1 MRLYSLRIQ
10 AIISNCSFAL
20 APCGYFAA
28 GAPEVG
34 ADVAAA
40 PFQPSVP
47 GEGVL
52 GPCGPRTGNSSG
64 VRPGNSSGQ
73 EGSSGSLIGGGTS
86 GRGLPGGLS
95 CGGSDG
101 LPGLIGGSSG
111 GSIGIYSPRRLS
123 PRSGRVPV
131 TAAAVLSLTIFRSQL
146 LER

>member
-10 AIISNCSFAL
+10 AIISNCRFAL

-28 GAPEVG
+28 AASEVG

-40 PFQPSVP
+40 PFRLC
-47 GEGVL
+47 EGVL

-111 GSIGIYSPRRLS
+111 GSIGIYSPRRVS
-123 PRSGRVPV
+123 PRSGRVPM
-131 TAAAVLSLTIFRSQL
+131 TAVAVVSLTIFRSQFP
-146 LER
+146 ER